1 MNAICYN
8 SISALRTD
16 IVSPKSN
23 SEWSKKMLHVV
34 PDLPTVKDRAA
45 YLVEKSRDK
54 VVLDIGSSGAISK
67 AIRAVSSKYYGVD
80 KSGEDVFECDLDE
93 SPELLPIYPD
103 VQIIILSEVL
113 EHLANPGNFLKSLR
127 QRYSVDIFITVPNA
141 GAYTT
146 KDECEVVNKDHV
158 SWYSYTTLKNLL
170 ERYGFKVQFSR
181 WYNTPNGE
189 FHKSEGLIFLVN

>member
-93 SPELLPIYPD
+93 APELLPIYQD
-103 VQIIILSEVL
+103 VQVIILSEVL

-127 QRYSVDIFITVPNA
+127 QRYQVETYITVPNA

-170 ERYGFKVQFSR
+170 ERCGFKVQFSR
-181 WYNTPNGE
+181 WYNTPNGD